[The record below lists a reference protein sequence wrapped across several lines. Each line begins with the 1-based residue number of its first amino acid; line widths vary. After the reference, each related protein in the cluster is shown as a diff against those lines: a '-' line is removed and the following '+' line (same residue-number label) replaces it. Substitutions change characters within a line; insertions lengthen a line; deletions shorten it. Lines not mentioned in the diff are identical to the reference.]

1 MMKGAACMCDRK
13 SCNAAER
20 PGASHKVIT
29 QLLWKIKIM
38 ACVGE
43 MEESGKF
50 GCRKCMYLLMRW
62 CWWLG
67 WTHSPPQKVSGEI
80 QILY

>member
-13 SCNAAER
+13 PCNAAER

-43 MEESGKF
+43 MEECGKV
-50 GCRKCMYLLMRW
+50 GYRKC
-62 CWWLG
+62 
-67 WTHSPPQKVSGEI
+67 I
-80 QILY
+80 F